1 MRERDVLFW
10 EAGEDV
16 GGGGSGPISG
26 VAILFIMHH
35 RGCRATFRESV
46 WKRWRD
52 SIGADVSGRPECV
65 FPDLVC
71 LNVLVGVLRQLHT

>member
-26 VAILFIMHH
+26 VTILFIMHH
-35 RGCRATFRESV
+35 RGCRATFSCQ
-46 WKRWRD
+46 KRKWLEEV
-52 SIGADVSGRPECV
+52 A
-65 FPDLVC
+65 
-71 LNVLVGVLRQLHT
+71 